1 MAISEKRTQVTD
13 AILPA
18 FDYIEDAEYR
28 RTIAGCW
35 ARPAIKAMLDP
46 TEDMMRAGFEFHTD
60 KHLRKFEGDVPLSD
74 ADRAVMRTIWNAMV
88 EEILKRTNPPI
99 NWRCPDEERL

>member
-1 MAISEKRTQVTD
+1 MAISEKVNQMTD

-18 FDYIEDAEYR
+18 FDHIKDAEYR

-35 ARPAIKAMLDP
+35 ARAAIKAMLDP
-46 TEDMMRAGFEFHTD
+46 TKDMMRAGFEFHPD
-60 KHLRKFEGDVPLSD
+60 KHLRMFEGDAPLSD

-88 EEILKRTNPPI
+88 EEMLK
-99 NWRCPDEERL
+99 